1 VLNLQRVEV
10 FFRKEKKFTKNSI
23 RIRDIE
29 RGNVRKR
36 LSLRFKTIND
46 CIKPIE
52 SGIYPI

>member
-1 VLNLQRVEV
+1 VLNFQRVEV

-46 CIKPIE
+46 CTKLIE